1 MLPIKKI
8 ICPTDFSHP
17 SYEGLK
23 TAVELADHF
32 TAELILL
39 HAVSP
44 MPVMAG
50 AGAPTG
56 FHIPAVLEEME
67 ENAAKM
73 LEDIKSGE
81 IKKSINIRTM
91 VVHGRP
97 ADEIARLAEEEK
109 AEMIVMATHGQ
120 SGWRRLISGSVT
132 ERVVRMA
139 PCPVMA
145 VPAPSDE

>member
-8 ICPTDFSHP
+8 ICSTDFSDP

-23 TAVELADHF
+23 AAVEIADHF
-32 TAELILL
+32 TAELILF

-50 AGAPTG
+50 AGSPTG
-56 FHIPAVLEEME
+56 FHIPSVLEEME
-67 ENAAKM
+67 ENAGKM
-73 LEDIKSGE
+73 LEGIKSGNIE
-81 IKKSINIRTM
+81 KSINTRTI

-97 ADEIARLAEEEK
+97 ADEIVRLAEEEK
-109 AEMIVMATHGQ
+109 ADMIVMATHGQ

-132 ERVVRMA
+132 ERVFRMA
-139 PCPVMA
+139 SCPVVA